1 MVALTQDY
9 SNAHLRQRNFALGAV
24 LRGLENCIFFLLI
37 FQFSTAL
44 IALFLTDF
52 NNLEYQSPLARALW
66 YPGYLAVLVMML
78 RCLPQFIRLVA
89 FNPLLILCVMVC
101 GASVLWSIDPPIT
114 MRRSVAVMITTIFG
128 LVLAARYDWNGLVQ
142 RLAACF
148 AFLAIMSLL
157 IPIFLPYYG
166 VMHEIH
172 EGAWRGAWVEKNY
185 MGGFMAKGVIVML
198 CAFAMR
204 PDRFWLWLPFSALC
218 FFLVLMS
225 TSKTALLISLIGI
238 GGFAAL
244 RIYRRFTFI
253 RPVLILSILL
263 VICII
268 VGMLVF
274 APDFT
279 FGLIGK
285 ERTLTGRTEIWAG
298 LIESIKMN
306 PWLGN
311 GYGVYWLN
319 PLGPSY
325 YVRLEL
331 EWGIPSAHNGWID
344 TWLSIGA
351 LGVGLFAFFFLLTT
365 ILAFDRL
372 RKGGTETYW
381 VILSTVMFFAFSMSE
396 STILQQNDLSWVM
409 FVATSAKLFAFEKPY
424 WRDRVRLPYFLAKRT
439 DYTAIPT

>member
-1 MVALTQDY
+1 MAATQAYALENLQ
-9 SNAHLRQRNFALGAV
+9 QRNYALGGA
-24 LRGLENCIFFLLI
+24 LRGLENIIFFLLI
-37 FQFSTAL
+37 FQFSTAM

-52 NNLEYQSPLARALW
+52 NNLEYESPLARLLW
-66 YPGYLAVLVMML
+66 YPGYLAVLAL
-78 RCLPQFIRLVA
+78 AIRALPQVIRLAA
-89 FNPLLILCVMVC
+89 FNPLLIMCVLIC
-101 GASVLWSIDPPIT
+101 GISYMWSIDPGIT
-114 MRRSVAVMITTIFG
+114 LRRSVAVLVTTLFG
-128 LVLAARYDWNGLVQ
+128 LVLAARYDWNGMVQ

-148 AFLAIMSLL
+148 AALAILSLI
-157 IPIFLPYYG
+157 IPLVLPEYG
-166 VMHEIH
+166 VMQEIH
-172 EGAWRGAWVEKNY
+172 VGAWRGAWVEKNY
-185 MGGFMAKGVIVML
+185 MGGFMAKGIIVML

-204 PDRFWLWLPFSALC
+204 PDRFWIWLPFCALC

-225 TSKTALLISLIGI
+225 TSKTALLVALIGI
-238 GGFAAL
+238 GGFIFL
-244 RIYRRFTFI
+244 RLYRRYTFV
-253 RPVLILSILL
+253 RPILVLTVL
-263 VICII
+263 VVLGTI

-285 ERTLTGRTEIWAG
+285 ERTLTGRTDIWAG
-298 LIESIKMN
+298 LIESIKLK

-311 GYGVYWLN
+311 GYGVYWKD

-325 YVRLEL
+325 YVRLQL
-331 EWGIPSAHNGWID
+331 EWGIPSAHNGWIE

-351 LGVGLFAFFFLLTT
+351 LGVGTFAVLFLLTV

-381 VILSTVMFFAFSMSE
+381 VILSTIMFLGFSMSE

-424 WRDRVRLPYFLAKRT
+424 WRNRVRLPYFMARRT
-439 DYTAIPT
+439 DYTPLPV

>member
-1 MVALTQDY
+1 MAATQAYALENLQ
-9 SNAHLRQRNFALGAV
+9 QRNYALGGA
-24 LRGLENCIFFLLI
+24 LRGLENIIFFLLI
-37 FQFSTAL
+37 FQFSTAM

-52 NNLEYQSPLARALW
+52 NNLEYESPLARLLW
-66 YPGYLAVLVMML
+66 YPGYLAVLAL
-78 RCLPQFIRLVA
+78 AIRALPQVIRLAA
-89 FNPLLILCVMVC
+89 FNPLLIMCVLIC
-101 GASVLWSIDPPIT
+101 GISYMWSIDPGIT
-114 MRRSVAVMITTIFG
+114 LRRSVAVLVTTLFG
-128 LVLAARYDWNGLVQ
+128 LVLAARYDWNGMVQ

-148 AFLAIMSLL
+148 AALAILSLV
-157 IPIFLPYYG
+157 IPLVLPEYG
-166 VMHEIH
+166 VMQEIH
-172 EGAWRGAWVEKNY
+172 VGAWRGAWVEKNY
-185 MGGFMAKGVIVML
+185 MGGFMAKGIIVML

-204 PDRFWLWLPFSALC
+204 PDRFWIWLPFCALC

-225 TSKTALLISLIGI
+225 TSKTALLVALIGI
-238 GGFAAL
+238 GGFIFL
-244 RIYRRFTFI
+244 RLYRRYTFV
-253 RPVLILSILL
+253 RPILVLTVL
-263 VICII
+263 VVLGTI

-285 ERTLTGRTEIWAG
+285 ERTLTGRTDIWAG
-298 LIESIKMN
+298 LIESIKLK

-311 GYGVYWLN
+311 GYGVYWKD

-325 YVRLEL
+325 YVRLQL
-331 EWGIPSAHNGWID
+331 EWGIPSAHNGWIE

-351 LGVGLFAFFFLLTT
+351 LGVGTFAVLFLLTV

-381 VILSTVMFFAFSMSE
+381 VILSTIMFLGFSMSE

-424 WRDRVRLPYFLAKRT
+424 WRNRVRLPYFMARRT
-439 DYTAIPT
+439 DYTPLPV

>member
-1 MVALTQDY
+1 MAATQAYALENLQ
-9 SNAHLRQRNFALGAV
+9 QRNYALGGA
-24 LRGLENCIFFLLI
+24 LRGLENIIFFLLI
-37 FQFSTAL
+37 FQFSTAM

-52 NNLEYQSPLARALW
+52 NNLEYESPLARLLW
-66 YPGYLAVLVMML
+66 YPGYLAVLAL
-78 RCLPQFIRLVA
+78 AIRALPQVIRLAA
-89 FNPLLILCVMVC
+89 FNPLLIMCVLIC
-101 GASVLWSIDPPIT
+101 GISYMWSIDPGIT
-114 MRRSVAVMITTIFG
+114 LRRSVAVLVTTLFG
-128 LVLAARYDWNGLVQ
+128 LVLAARYDWNGMVQ

-148 AFLAIMSLL
+148 AALAILSLV
-157 IPIFLPYYG
+157 IPLVLPEYG
-166 VMHEIH
+166 VMQEIH
-172 EGAWRGAWVEKNY
+172 VGAWRGAWVEKNY
-185 MGGFMAKGVIVML
+185 MGGFMAKGIIVML

-204 PDRFWLWLPFSALC
+204 PDRFWIWLPFCALC

-225 TSKTALLISLIGI
+225 TSKTALLVALIGI
-238 GGFAAL
+238 GGFIFL
-244 RIYRRFTFI
+244 RLYRRYTFV
-253 RPVLILSILL
+253 RPILVLTVL
-263 VICII
+263 VVLATI

-285 ERTLTGRTEIWAG
+285 ERTLTGRTDIWAG
-298 LIESIKMN
+298 LIESIKLK

-311 GYGVYWLN
+311 GYGVYWKD

-325 YVRLEL
+325 YVRLQL
-331 EWGIPSAHNGWID
+331 EWGIPSAHNGWIE

-351 LGVGLFAFFFLLTT
+351 LGVGTFAVLFLLTV

-381 VILSTVMFFAFSMSE
+381 VILSTIMFLGFSMSE

-424 WRDRVRLPYFLAKRT
+424 WRNRVRLPYFMARRT
-439 DYTAIPT
+439 DYTPLPV

>member
-1 MVALTQDY
+1 MAITQAY
-9 SNAHLRQRNFALGAV
+9 SHAHVRQRNYALGAV
-24 LRGLENCIFFLLI
+24 FRGLENLIFFLLI

-52 NNLEYQSPLARALW
+52 NDLEYESPLARALW
-66 YPGYLAVLVMML
+66 YPGYIAILAMLV
-78 RCLPQFIRLVA
+78 RTLPQVIRLAA
-89 FNPLLILCVMVC
+89 FNPLLILCVTVC
-101 GASVLWSIDPPIT
+101 GLSFLWSIDPGVT
-114 MRRSVAVMITTIFG
+114 MRRSVAVLITTIFG
-128 LVLAARYDWNGLVQ
+128 LVLAARYDWNGMVQ
-142 RLAACF
+142 RLAAC
-148 AFLAIMSLL
+148 LSAIAVLSLL
-157 IPIFLPYYG
+157 IPIFLPQYG
-166 VMHEIH
+166 VMQEIH
-172 EGAWRGAWVEKNY
+172 VGAWRGAWVEKNY
-185 MGGFMAKGVIVML
+185 MGGFMAKGVIITL

-204 PDRFWLWLPFSALC
+204 PDRFWIWLPFCALC

-225 TSKTALLISLIGI
+225 TSKTALLIALIGI
-238 GGFAAL
+238 GGFIFL
-244 RIYRRFTFI
+244 RLYRRFTFI
-253 RPVLILSILL
+253 RPMLILSIIL
-263 VICII
+263 VLGTLI
-268 VGMLVF
+268 GMLVF

-285 ERTLTGRTEIWAG
+285 ERTLTGRTDIWSG
-298 LIESIKMN
+298 LIESIRMK

-311 GYGVYWLN
+311 GYGVYWTD

-325 YVRLEL
+325 YVRLQL
-331 EWGIPSAHNGWID
+331 QWGIPSAHNGWID

-351 LGVGLFAFFFLLTT
+351 LGVGLFALLFLMTT

-381 VILSTVMFFAFSMSE
+381 VILSTIMFFAFSMSE

-439 DYTAIPT
+439 DYTALPT

>member
-1 MVALTQDY
+1 MAVTQAY
-9 SNAHLRQRNFALGAV
+9 SHAHLRQRNFALGAI
-24 LRGLENCIFFLLI
+24 LRGLENFIFFLLI

-52 NNLEYQSPLARALW
+52 NNLEYQSPLARMLW
-66 YPGYLAVLVMML
+66 YPGYLAVLAMML
-78 RCLPQFIRLVA
+78 RSLPQVIRLVA

-101 GASVLWSIDPPIT
+101 GASTLWSIDPAIT
-114 MRRSVAVMITTIFG
+114 MRRSVAVMITTLFG

-148 AFLAIMSLL
+148 AVLAILSLL
-157 IPIFLPYYG
+157 IPIFLPFYG
-166 VMHEIH
+166 VMHEVH

-204 PDRFWLWLPFSALC
+204 PDRYWLWLPFCALC

-238 GGFAAL
+238 GGFVAL
-244 RIYRRFTFI
+244 RLYRRFTFI
-253 RPVLILSILL
+253 RPILTLSILL
-263 VICII
+263 VIGII
-268 VGMLVF
+268 VSMLIF

-298 LIESIKMN
+298 LIESIKVH

-311 GYGVYWLN
+311 GYGVYWLD

-325 YVRLEL
+325 YVRLNL
-331 EWGIPSAHNGWID
+331 EWGIPSAHNGWIE

-351 LGVGLFAFFFLLTT
+351 VGVGLFALFFLLTV

-396 STILQQNDLSWVM
+396 STILQQNDLSWAI

-424 WRDRVRLPYFLAKRT
+424 WRDRVRLPYFMTKRT
-439 DYTAIPT
+439 DYTAIPV